1 MLGFLFPD
9 SPREFPGRRAIK
21 IALRAVHVL
30 CTGVLTGSYL
40 LDASL
45 ELRDTWFL
53 AAIVS
58 GVTLLLFDLTE
69 TSAFLLQVRG
79 FVVVTKIALVSTLS
93 YWSPHEGYV
102 LACIV
107 LVSVV
112 FSHAPSKVRYYMPF
126 GGQVRGSESRG

>member
-21 IALRAVHVL
+21 IGLRAIHVL

-40 LDASL
+40 LDAAP
-45 ELRDTWFL
+45 ELRETWFL
-53 AAIVS
+53 AAIAS
-58 GVTLLLFDLTE
+58 GVILLLFDLTE

-79 FVVVTKIALVSTLS
+79 FVVVTKIVLVSTLA
-93 YWSPHEGYV
+93 YWTPHEGLV
-102 LACIV
+102 LAGIV

-112 FSHAPSKVRYYMPF
+112 FSHAPSKVRYFMPF
-126 GGQVRGSESRG
+126 GSKIPGSQSRG